1 MSRLAPPN
9 ENIGTFISP
18 ALTGVFVSATISK
31 PHVSPYHKPFI
42 CLLRHM
48 VTSIPLV
55 NTHSPLQESLTQRGT
70 LNYDFSHN
78 LIGEATQLT
87 TYSELQVENQIST
100 CSKAEER
107 TDNKGEFKKIFI
119 VSTHNYWSKC
129 HKWFW
134 TLFLWDMSFTC
145 GEKRMRKV
153 NSNQFQQAEKKI
165 SLRQKYYGT
174 PCSLLFLGQT
184 LETKGSIIKDLILYL
199 FCTLGLN
206 IAHYKC
212 HLMDFWYH
220 RSQRHSGQRPRR
232 CKCFYEYRFAC
243 AVFWTMD
250 FFIYIYFFNRLSYL
264 RT

>member
-1 MSRLAPPN
+1 MSHLAPPN

-55 NTHSPLQESLTQRGT
+55 NAHSPLQESLTQRGT

-107 TDNKGEFKKIFI
+107 TDNKGEFKKNLYCI
-119 VSTHNYWSKC
+119 
-129 HKWFW
+129 
-134 TLFLWDMSFTC
+134 
-145 GEKRMRKV
+145 
-153 NSNQFQQAEKKI
+153 NS
-165 SLRQKYYGT
+165 
-174 PCSLLFLGQT
+174 
-184 LETKGSIIKDLILYL
+184 
-199 FCTLGLN
+199 
-206 IAHYKC
+206 
-212 HLMDFWYH
+212 
-220 RSQRHSGQRPRR
+220 
-232 CKCFYEYRFAC
+232 
-243 AVFWTMD
+243 
-250 FFIYIYFFNRLSYL
+250 
-264 RT
+264 

>member
-55 NTHSPLQESLTQRGT
+55 NAHSPLQESLTQRGT

-87 TYSELQVENQIST
+87 TYSELHVENQIST

-107 TDNKGEFKKIFI
+107 TI
-119 VSTHNYWSKC
+119 
-129 HKWFW
+129 
-134 TLFLWDMSFTC
+134 
-145 GEKRMRKV
+145 KV
-153 NSNQFQQAEKKI
+153 NLKK
-165 SLRQKYYGT
+165 
-174 PCSLLFLGQT
+174 SLLYQL
-184 LETKGSIIKDLILYL
+184 II
-199 FCTLGLN
+199 TGPN
-206 IAHYKC
+206 VTN
-212 HLMDFWYH
+212 DFELC
-220 RSQRHSGQRPRR
+220 SSEICLLSVERR
-232 CKCFYEYRFAC
+232 E
-243 AVFWTMD
+243 
-250 FFIYIYFFNRLSYL
+250 
-264 RT
+264 

>member
-55 NTHSPLQESLTQRGT
+55 NAHSPLQESLTQRGT

-107 TDNKGEFKKIFI
+107 TDNKGEFKK
-119 VSTHNYWSKC
+119 K
-129 HKWFW
+129 
-134 TLFLWDMSFTC
+134 
-145 GEKRMRKV
+145 
-153 NSNQFQQAEKKI
+153 
-165 SLRQKYYGT
+165 
-174 PCSLLFLGQT
+174 SLLYQL
-184 LETKGSIIKDLILYL
+184 II
-199 FCTLGLN
+199 TGPN
-206 IAHYKC
+206 VTN
-212 HLMDFWYH
+212 DFELC
-220 RSQRHSGQRPRR
+220 SSEICLLPVERR
-232 CKCFYEYRFAC
+232 E
-243 AVFWTMD
+243 
-250 FFIYIYFFNRLSYL
+250 
-264 RT
+264 